1 MTDKYITAFA
11 PASIGNVGVGFDM
24 LGLAIENVGD
34 RVSARKTEE
43 KGVRIKEIY
52 DLNGD
57 AHSSLSKNTNENTA
71 SISASSLWE
80 SQSQSCGLELVIHKG
95 IPLQSGMGSS
105 AASAVAGAV
114 AANALLENPLSK
126 KEILMYAL
134 DGEKFASGGL
144 HADNVAP
151 SLFGGLVF
159 CPQNSLPV
167 TSSIKMPDTLSSI
180 VLHPELKVNTA
191 ESRLK
196 LKKNYSLDVL
206 LEQQSYLAGFVLGV
220 IQNDITLIRENLRD
234 ILIEP
239 QRASD
244 VPCFKKIQEIALN
257 NGALGCSISG
267 SGPSIF
273 AICENN
279 KSSQLEGLMRESC
292 LNQGYDCQTW
302 ISQSNSK
309 GSTIED

>member
-43 KGVRIKEIY
+43 KGVRIKEIF

-57 AHSSLSKNTNENTA
+57 PHSSLSKNTNENTA

-80 SQSQSCGLELVIHKG
+80 SQSQSCGLELVIYKG

-114 AANALLENPLSK
+114 VANALLENPLSK

-134 DGEKFASGGL
+134 EGEKFASGGL

-159 CPQNSLPV
+159 CPQNSLPE

-220 IQNDITLIRENLRD
+220 IQNDIALIRENLKD
-234 ILIEP
+234 ICIEP

-279 KSSQLEGLMRESC
+279 ISSQLEGLMRESC

-309 GSTIED
+309 GSAIED